1 MGRDP
6 REPVDAFEFPW
17 SNFSSFFTSRKDVD
31 RPFLVELDHNRRCR
45 NEWTVGEWKERV
57 HATAQWLE
65 SLGPRANQSVAALLG
80 NSAHALAVAYA
91 CWVSGFCYVPLNPE
105 DSAERQAFI
114 LRSADAKILIYTRDH
129 RDRVSALPKV
139 AGLLTTLPPE
149 GMERACSGT
158 PDPATARD
166 VKAVRETH
174 LGTPAVRVYTS
185 GTTGEPKGVV
195 LTAQN
200 LLAHSDALAL
210 ASQWPADT
218 RIMTVLPVHHVN
230 GLIISG
236 LLPWY
241 MGLSTV
247 VCDRFRSKRFW
258 GDAASEGATVC
269 SMVPTLLEFL
279 LAERRESPKT
289 PVRQPIRELLCGAG
303 PLATETALD
312 FEDTF
317 GIPIRHL
324 YGLSE
329 TTAVSSLMPRLS
341 ESDRRRWHR
350 DYGFP
355 SVGCAIPH
363 VRMAVVS
370 DGGKLLEPGVRGELV
385 VRGAT
390 VMDGYAGLAEA
401 TRQVLRGGW
410 FHTGDE
416 GFWEPGDADGTPFFF
431 ITGRIKE
438 LIIRGGVN
446 ISSFEVDEVLR
457 SHPAVEYALVV
468 PFESRYYGE
477 ELAAYV
483 TANQPTSEA
492 DILAHCARRLDFARC
507 PKVVIFGDEVP
518 YTSTGKAKRLELKE
532 RLAPELARYR
542 ETQFRRP
549 PPAET

>member
-1 MGRDP
+1 MERDP
-6 REPVDAFEFPW
+6 REPVDTFALPW
-17 SNFSSFFTSRKDVD
+17 PDFSTFFTSRKDLD
-31 RPFLVELDHNRRCR
+31 RLFLVELDHKRHCR
-45 NEWTVGEWKERV
+45 NEWTVGEWRQQV
-57 HATAQWLE
+57 YAMGQWLE
-65 SLGPRANQSVAALLG
+65 SLGLRANQSVAALLG
-80 NSAHALAVAYA
+80 NTAYALAVAYA
-91 CWVSGFCYVPLNPE
+91 CWVSGFCYVPLNPD

-114 LRSADAKILIYTRDH
+114 LRDAEAKTLIYSCEYQ
-129 RDRVSALPKV
+129 DRVSALPEV
-139 AGLLTTLPPE
+139 AGLLAALPPE
-149 GMERACSGT
+149 GLVGT
-158 PDPATARD
+158 RPGTLDPATGPDVGAARG
-166 VKAVRETH
+166 TH

-210 ASQWPADT
+210 ASEWPSDT
-218 RIMTVLPVHHVN
+218 RVMTVLPIHHVN

-241 MGLSTV
+241 MGLSVV

-258 GDAASEGATVC
+258 ADAASERATVC

-289 PVRQPIRELLCGAG
+289 SLRHSLRELFCGAG

-317 GIPIRHL
+317 GLPVRHL

-329 TTAVSSLMPRLS
+329 TTAVSSLMPRLP
-341 ESDRRRWHR
+341 ESDRRHWHR

-355 SVGCAIPH
+355 SVGCALAH

-370 DGGKLLEPGVRGELV
+370 EGGELLGPGVRGELV

-401 TRQVLRGGW
+401 TRQAFRGGW

-416 GFWEPGDADGTPFFF
+416 GFWQPGTTDSAPFFF

-446 ISSFEVDEVLR
+446 ISPFEVDEVLR

-483 TANQPTSEA
+483 TAKQPTTEA

-507 PKVVIFGDEVP
+507 PKVVIFGNEVP

-549 PPAET
+549 TPAGS